1 MPDVSVIIVSYNTRD
16 LLLQCLTAVLGAA
29 GSLTVEIVVVD
40 NASEDGSADAVAQ
53 RFPGVR
59 LIRNPDNRGFAAACN
74 QGLAE
79 AKGWG
84 LLLLN
89 PDTRVAPNALA
100 EMAAF
105 LKGHPRVGA
114 VGAQLIHE
122 DGRLQNSVANFPTL
136 TTELVNKSLLR
147 RLFPGRYPGKEG
159 AHSGPVEVESVIGAC
174 MMVRR
179 EALHAVGPLDEGY
192 FFFLEETDWCYRM
205 RAGGW
210 KIFSLPHVRVVH
222 LQGRSARRDIV
233 SARIEYYRSRYRF
246 FALHRSRFSRVV
258 LRVGLF
264 IRLSAEFL
272 FSLFLSLVTLFS
284 LRKERERLRVQAGL
298 LAWHLAAC
306 PADRG
311 LNRGR

>member
-1 MPDVSVIIVSYNTRD
+1 LPDLTVIIVSYNTRD
-16 LLLQCLTAVLGAA
+16 LLLQCLSAVLAGV
-29 GSLTVEIVVVD
+29 GSLTVDVVVVD

-53 RFPGVR
+53 RFPQVR

-79 AKGWG
+79 AQGRY

-89 PDTRVAPNALA
+89 PDTLVASNALA
-100 EMAAF
+100 DMAAF
-105 LKGHPRVGA
+105 LDNNPRVGA

-122 DGRLQNSVANFPTL
+122 DGRLQNSIANFPTL
-136 TTELVNKSLLR
+136 ATELLNKSLLR
-147 RLFPGRYPGKEG
+147 RLFPSRYPGKER
-159 AHSGPVEVESVIGAC
+159 AFSGPVEVESVIGAC
-174 MMVRR
+174 MMVSRD
-179 EALHAVGPLDEGY
+179 ALKEVGPLDESY
-192 FFFLEETDWCYRM
+192 FFFLEETDWCFRM
-205 RAGGW
+205 RQGGW

-246 FALHRSRFSRVV
+246 FSLHRPLASRFV

-264 IRLSAEFL
+264 IRLSVEFL
-272 FSLFLSLVTLFS
+272 SSLILSVVTGFS
-284 LRKERERLRVQAGL
+284 LRKERERLRVRAGL

-306 PADRG
+306 PDSRG
-311 LNRGR
+311 LSRSK